1 MELNEVY
8 YGFKL
13 NKKEYIKEIDVTLNE
28 FTHVQ
33 SGATLAYLECDDTN
47 KTFMAAFRT
56 LPEDSTGVCHILEH
70 SVLCGSKKYPL
81 KEPFVNLIKGS
92 MASFLN
98 AMTASDFTCYPVASK
113 NDKDF
118 NNLMSLYL
126 DAVFSPLSV
135 TDEKPFLQEGWHY
148 EMNSEDDIPSIKGV
162 VYNEMKGA
170 MSSVDSM
177 LDSVMRKVMYNGTGY
192 SFNSGGD
199 PDVIPKLTFEY
210 YKKYYHTH
218 YHPENAILVLYGKM
232 NILEKLEFI
241 DKEYLSLFKIGGNKT
256 KIPMPKP
263 VVDTN
268 YEEYYPIGESESE
281 ENNTYMSLTFALPEC
296 SNIRDYQAFEII
308 RSALF
313 ETNDSPLKKA
323 LIDAN
328 LGKDIDVSI
337 DNDCILPN
345 FQISLKGTNKE
356 LKKKFYDTFIGAC
369 KDIVNKGINRDVLLA
384 TINNAKFKY
393 KEMDMGTLPKGVIF
407 AFTLMPA
414 FLYELP
420 LADVLKMEQHFDF
433 YKENLKT
440 SYFEDLIEKYFIN
453 SKHYVLVTLL
463 PSSSMAKEKEDM
475 IAKEM
480 KKLKESMS
488 KAEVL
493 SCIKQTR
500 ELQAYQE
507 RHDTEEELASLPTLE
522 LSDISLDINT
532 IPTKKYIHNSYQV
545 LEHEFNTNQIAYLTM
560 LFDLKS
566 LTIEELKY
574 AKVLAVLLK
583 MLNTKNMDAYSLQN
597 YIKTYLGDLV
607 FSVYLSAKDDT
618 PVAKMAV
625 FASALKE
632 NVSYISNAISSII
645 TGTIFD
651 KEKVLVL
658 LHQMKMDARENIIQ
672 GGTGVATC
680 EAAASFSKA
689 FKLNSACQGKNI
701 YDFVTNAI
709 ENVDEFIEK
718 IKDISSK
725 IFTNK
730 DLIISASGD
739 RETIDSIL
747 NVVDNIKLE
756 EYNGPEALCVELD
769 SIKQNA
775 LIIPSEVNYDGMAL
789 DFNSIGYKLD
799 GTFNV
804 LSHIVSYDY
813 LWPQVRVM
821 GGAYGC
827 NFTPNIRQNIVIL
840 GSYRDPN
847 IMNTYDVYNNI
858 PNYLEEFAQTEAEF
872 KSYLIGA
879 IGGLDQPVSNTVL
892 INTCDK
898 YMLLGITD
906 ESRIK
911 IKKEML
917 ETTVEKIQ
925 ALAPIFRDSLSNA
938 SIYAVGSKNDIATSK
953 MFKDIKE
960 L

>member
-8 YGFKL
+8 YGFML
-13 NKKEYIKEIDVTLNE
+13 NKKEYIKEIDVTLYE
-28 FTHVQ
+28 FTHIQ

-126 DAVFSPLSV
+126 DAVFAPLSV
-135 TDEKPFLQEGWHY
+135 TDNKPFLQEGWHY
-148 EMNSEDDIPSIKGV
+148 ELNSEDDIPSIKGV

-170 MSSVDSM
+170 MSSVDSK
-177 LDSVMRKVMYNGTGY
+177 LDSAMRKVMYKETGY
-192 SFNSGGD
+192 SYNSGGD
-199 PDVIPKLTFEY
+199 PEVIPELTYEN
-210 YKKYYHTH
+210 YKKYYHDH

-232 NILEKLEFI
+232 NVLEKLEYI
-241 DKEYLSLFKIGGNKT
+241 DKEYLSNYKKGGNNT
-256 KIPMPKP
+256 SIDVPKP
-263 VVDTN
+263 VVDTS
-268 YEEYYPIGESESE
+268 YEEYYSIGENESID
-281 ENNTYMSLTFALPEC
+281 NKTYMSLTFALPDS
-296 SNIRDYQAFEII
+296 SNIRDYEAFEII

-323 LIDAN
+323 LLDAN

-345 FQISLKGTNKE
+345 FQISLKETNKE
-356 LKKKFYDTFIGAC
+356 LKEKFYNTFINAC
-369 KDIVNKGINRDVLLA
+369 KDIVKNGIDKDILLA
-384 TINNAKFKY
+384 TINNAKFKN
-393 KEMDMGTLPKGVIF
+393 KEMDMGTMPKGVIF

-414 FLYELP
+414 FLYNFP
-420 LADVLKMEQHFDF
+420 LADSLKMEQHFDF
-433 YKENLKT
+433 YKENLNT

-453 SKHYVLVTLL
+453 SKHYSLVTLL
-463 PSSSMAKEKEDM
+463 PSKTLAKEKEEFM
-475 IAKEM
+475 IQKMKEF
-480 KKLKESMS
+480 KKS
-488 KAEVL
+488 L
-493 SCIKQTR
+493 SLDQISHFVKQTK

-507 RHDTEEELASLPTLE
+507 KHDTEEELKSLPTLE
-522 LSDISLDINT
+522 LSDISLDVNT
-532 IPTKKYIHNSYQV
+532 IPTKVYERESYKV
-545 LEHEFNTNQIAYLTM
+545 FEHEFNTNQIAYLTM
-560 LFDLKS
+560 LFDLKC
-566 LTIEELKY
+566 LTLDELKY
-574 AKVLAVLLK
+574 TKVLAVLLK
-583 MLNTKNMDAYSLQN
+583 MLDTKNMDAYSLQN

-607 FSVYLSAKDDT
+607 FSVYLSAKDDM
-618 PVAKMAV
+618 PVAKMALSV
-625 FASALKE
+625 SALKE
-632 NVSYISNAISSII
+632 NISYIPGAVSSII
-645 TGTIFD
+645 NDSIFD
-651 KEKVLVL
+651 KDKVLVML
-658 LHQMKMDARENIIQ
+658 KQMKMNARENIIR

-680 EAAASFSKA
+680 EAAAAFSMA

-709 ENVDEFIEK
+709 ENVDEFIENLK
-718 IKDISSK
+718 AISYK
-725 IFTNK
+725 IFNK
-730 DLIISASGD
+730 NNLIVSVSGD
-739 RETIDSIL
+739 KETIDSLL
-747 NVVDNIKLE
+747 NEIDNIKLE
-756 EYNGPEALCVELD
+756 KYDSDDALNVELD
-769 SIKQNA
+769 LIKKNA
-775 LIIPSEVNYDGMAL
+775 LVIPSEVNYDGIAL
-789 DFNSIGYKLD
+789 DFSSVGYKLD
-799 GTFNV
+799 GSFNV

-813 LWPQVRVM
+813 LWSQVRVM

-827 NFTPNIRQNIVIL
+827 SFTPSIRQNIAFM

-847 IMNTYDVYNNI
+847 VKNTYDVYNDL
-858 PNYLEEFAQTEAEF
+858 PKYLEDFNPTELEF

-892 INTCDK
+892 INMCDK
-898 YMLLGITD
+898 NLLLGISD

-917 ETTVEKIQ
+917 DTTVGKLK
-925 ALAPIFRDSLSNA
+925 ALAPVFLKSLKNA
-938 SIYAVGSKNDIATSK
+938 SIYAVGNKIAINASKLFN
-953 MFKDIKE
+953 DIKE